1 MKEICLKF
9 STDRSECWEAVK
21 LFDFFKSRGRSSEEV
36 SDKRKLISKIIIAI
50 VLIAGLVIGLI
61 TSASTETEVNIGDVF
76 SFRFSIVD
84 AIVIAGLVV
93 AYIVIRISR
102 RGNGGK

>member
-1 MKEICLKF
+1 M
-9 STDRSECWEAVK
+9 
-21 LFDFFKSRGRSSEEV
+21 FDFFKPKGRRSEEV
-36 SDKRKLISKIIIAI
+36 SDKRKLISKIIITI
-50 VLIAGLVIGLI
+50 VLLGGLVIGVI

-84 AIVIAGLVV
+84 AIIIAGLVV

>member
-1 MKEICLKF
+1 M
-9 STDRSECWEAVK
+9 
-21 LFDFFKSRGRSSEEV
+21 FDFFKPNGRRSEEV
-36 SDKRKLISKIIIAI
+36 SDKRKLISKIIITI
-50 VLIAGLVIGLI
+50 VLLGGLVIGVI

-84 AIVIAGLVV
+84 AIIIAGLVV